1 MITWW
6 KSEGMDEND
15 SLLDLDGAGWYPVVS
30 YLTGYIQG
38 LIVVEGIWF
47 WVLTI
52 TVWLCNVYMFCLSG
66 DLFRKGVETC

>member
-30 YLTGYIQG
+30 YLTGYWE
-38 LIVVEGIWF
+38 IVAEGIWF

-52 TVWLCNVYMFCLSG
+52 TDWLCM
-66 DLFRKGVETC
+66 

>member
-6 KSEGMDEND
+6 KSEWMDEND

-38 LIVVEGIWF
+38 LIVVEGI
-47 WVLTI
+47 
-52 TVWLCNVYMFCLSG
+52 
-66 DLFRKGVETC
+66 